1 MTERQSPPS
10 PDDRARQ
17 GSAQQGPTLE
27 ELDARLRKARG
38 EEISGGGQNGTGA
51 GAQSGLDGVGAM
63 LRIGIEMFSAIVVGV
78 GIGWLLDRWLGTT
91 PWLMV
96 GFFFLGAAAGI
107 LGVYRATG
115 RIAYG
120 ANAMSDASRGAED
133 AASRDAGERA
143 KREQDAELSA
153 RNDRE

>member
-10 PDDRARQ
+10 PDDQTQQ

-27 ELDARLRKARG
+27 DLDARLRKARG
-38 EEISGGGQNGTGA
+38 EGASGGGQNGTGA
-51 GAQSGLDGVGAM
+51 GLQSGLGGVGAM
-63 LRIGIEMFSAIVVGV
+63 LRIGIEMFSATAVGL

-96 GFFFLGAAAGI
+96 VFFFMGAAAGI

-120 ANAMSDASRGAED
+120 ANAMSDA
-133 AASRDAGERA
+133 ASRDAGDAR
-143 KREQDAELSA
+143 REQNADHSA

>member
-120 ANAMSDASRGAED
+120 ANAMSDA
-133 AASRDAGERA
+133 ASRQPGAA